1 MAKKI
6 QIRRRDMQVPGQP
19 HKKTPAPVAP
29 KAKKPKVSERE
40 VELKRQRTALNRVKR
55 EMRGLDAK
63 TPKNKNPQRYA
74 VLKQNVTIAI
84 AYFLNDDGS
93 LNPHTYKW
101 LVPETIGLT
110 SARFGQV
117 IKVPGREGQ
126 PQSALYAYSHVGQ
139 QRRYRSGKV
148 EPSAEMLAL
157 TDEMATD
164 AQIKA
169 MERRVTALGDKQTQ
183 HRQEYEGQR
192 RLTRAVAR
200 KRSRLRARADKL
212 KSSIQELQ

>member
-19 HKKTPAPVAP
+19 HRKAPMPVEP
-29 KAKKPKVSERE
+29 KPKKPKISERK

-55 EMRGLDAK
+55 ELRGLGAAA
-63 TPKNKNPQRYA
+63 PKDKNPQRYA
-74 VLKQNVTIAI
+74 VLKRNTTIAI
-84 AYFLNDDGS
+84 AYFLADDGS

-101 LVPETIGLT
+101 LVPERIDLSG
-110 SARFGQV
+110 ARFGQI
-117 IKVPGREGQ
+117 IKVPGREGE

-148 EPSAEMLAL
+148 EPSAEMLTL
-157 TDEMATD
+157 TDEMATP

-169 MERRVTALGDKQTQ
+169 MGHRVTELGDKIAA
-183 HRQEYEGQR
+183 HRNEYEGHR
-192 RLTRAVAR
+192 KLTRAVAR
-200 KRSRLRARADKL
+200 KRNRLRNKVAKL
-212 KSSIQELQ
+212 NKKVKDLQ